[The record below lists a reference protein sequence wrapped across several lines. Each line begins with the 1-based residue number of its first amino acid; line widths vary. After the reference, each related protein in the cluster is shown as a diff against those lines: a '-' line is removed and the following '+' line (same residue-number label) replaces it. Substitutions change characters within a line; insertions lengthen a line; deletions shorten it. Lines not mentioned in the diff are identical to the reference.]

1 MDYWSNYTFA
11 WWTVI
16 LEGIIILVVLSVL
29 TVAAN
34 YALQERRLHRVV
46 QVILLLISAILLLI
60 SGITLW
66 ISTLSDDMR
75 ETLNVPEINQ
85 DDALLSFIIFF
96 ITSSLAAAMLLYNV
110 RAWLARFF
118 PKRQAP
124 SSVEKYAGVYLP
136 TDPNALTL
144 QGFDP
149 ANTVHMVALIIAVF
163 LLGTQLGN
171 FVLGGGLE
179 GLAETTRITLESLV
193 INFLPQVIVPLLGVG
208 LFLRRSWPE
217 VMARL
222 GLTQPKSRMGILPP
236 MIESLLAGAG
246 MGVVMFLGAGLI
258 ALIWSLLV
266 SPETFE
272 AQTEATEAIADSIN
286 SWQIVFAVALAA
298 SIGEEI
304 AFRGALQ
311 PIFGFWATALLFTAV
326 HIQYTLTPASLLI
339 FVVAL
344 ALGWLR
350 QNFNLWAAISA
361 HFVYN
366 FIQLALAL
374 LANS

>member
-1 MDYWSNYTFA
+1 MDYRSDYTFA
-11 WWTVI
+11 WWIVI
-16 LEGIIILVVLSVL
+16 LEGILILVVLSFL

-34 YALQERRLHRVV
+34 YALQERRMHRVV
-46 QVILLLISAILLLI
+46 QVILLLISSILLLI
-60 SGITLW
+60 SGMTLW

-75 ETLNVPEINQ
+75 ETLDVPDVNPR
-85 DDALLSFIIFF
+85 DALLSFIIFF
-96 ITSSLAAAMLLYNV
+96 ITSSLAAVLLLYDV
-110 RAWLARFF
+110 RVWLARFF
-118 PKRQAP
+118 PKRQDP
-124 SSVEKYAGVYLP
+124 SSVEKHAGFYLP
-136 TDPNALTL
+136 TDPNAPGL

-149 ANTVHMVALIIAVF
+149 ANSVHMLALVIAVF

-171 FVLGGGLE
+171 FALGGGLE
-179 GLAETTRITLESLV
+179 GLAETTRITPESLV

-208 LFLRRSWPE
+208 LFLRRSGPE

-222 GLTQPKSRMGILPP
+222 GLTQPKSTMGILPP
-236 MIESLLAGAG
+236 QLESLLAGAG
-246 MGVVMFLGAGLI
+246 MGVVMFFAAGLI
-258 ALIWSLLV
+258 ALIWSMLV
-266 SPETFE
+266 SQETFE
-272 AQTEATEAIADSIN
+272 AQTEATEAIAESIN
-286 SWQIVFAVALAA
+286 SWGIVFAVALAA

-339 FVVAL
+339 FIVAL

-350 QNFNLWAAISA
+350 ENFNLWAAISA
-361 HFVYN
+361 HFIYN

-374 LANS
+374 LANG

>member
-1 MDYWSNYTFA
+1 MDYWSDYTFA
-11 WWTVI
+11 WWIVI
-16 LEGIIILVVLSVL
+16 FEGIIILVVLSFL
-29 TVAAN
+29 TIAAN
-34 YALQERRLHRVV
+34 YALQERRMHRVV
-46 QVILLLISAILLLI
+46 QFILLLTSSILVLI
-60 SGITLW
+60 SGMTLW

-75 ETLNVPEINQ
+75 ETLDVPEVNP

-96 ITSSLAAAMLLYNV
+96 ITSSVAAALLLYDV
-110 RAWLARFF
+110 RTWLARFF
-118 PKRQAP
+118 PKRQDP
-124 SSVEKYAGVYLP
+124 SSVEKHAGVYLP
-136 TDPNALTL
+136 TDPNAPGLR
-144 QGFDP
+144 GFDP
-149 ANTVHMVALIIAVF
+149 ANTVHMLALVIAVF

-179 GLAETTRITLESLV
+179 GLAETSRITLESLA

-217 VMARL
+217 VMTRL
-222 GLTQPKSRMGILPP
+222 GFVAPKSRMGILPP
-236 MIESLLAGAG
+236 LLESLLAGAG
-246 MGVVMFLGAGLI
+246 MGVVMFMAAGFI
-258 ALIWSLLV
+258 AFIWSLLV

-272 AQTEATEAIADSIN
+272 AQTEATEAIAESIN
-286 SWQIVFAVALAA
+286 SWGIVFAVAFAA
-298 SIGEEI
+298 AIGEEI

-311 PIFGFWATALLFTAV
+311 PVFGLWATALLFTAV
-326 HIQYTLTPASLLI
+326 HIQYTLTPATLII

-350 QNFNLWAAISA
+350 EAFNLWAAISA

-374 LANS
+374 FANG